1 MLKRLSSGIA
11 RCEGG
16 IAAGLAAIITLL
28 ILLNIIT
35 RSLGQALYWT
45 DELAIHAMIWMTFF
59 TTSAVLKRREGVA
72 VTLLADLLP
81 SGARQGLNLFVDIL
95 VLFFALFLAV
105 LCWRWYDP
113 TTLWASGF
121 DLQAFQGATFNFIYS
136 ETSRTLG
143 IPKFWVWLCLP
154 IFAVSLSLHAVV
166 NLIDGIKG
174 LAGAERR
181 PA

>member
-1 MLKRLSSGIA
+1 MLERLSSGIA
-11 RCEGG
+11 RCEGV
-16 IAAGLAAIITLL
+16 IAAGLAAVISLL
-28 ILLNIIT
+28 ILLNIAT
-35 RSLGQALYWT
+35 RSLGHALYWT

-72 VTLLADLLP
+72 VTLLVDALP
-81 SGARQGLNLFVDIL
+81 NGMRQGLHLFVDAM

-113 TTLWASGF
+113 ATLWATGF
-121 DLQAFQGATFNFIYS
+121 DIQAFQGETFNFMYS

-166 NLIDGIKG
+166 NLIDGLKG

-181 PA
+181 LA

>member
-1 MLKRLSSGIA
+1 MLKRISSGIA
-11 RCEGG
+11 RCEGT
-16 IAAGLAAIITLL
+16 IAAGLAAVISLL
-28 ILLNIIT
+28 ILLNIAT
-35 RSLGQALYWT
+35 RSLGHALYWT

-72 VTLLADLLP
+72 VTLLVDALP
-81 SGARQGLNLFVDIL
+81 SGARQLLHLSVDAM

-105 LCWRWYDP
+105 LSWRWYDP
-113 TTLWASGF
+113 ATLWASGF
-121 DLQAFQGATFNFIYS
+121 DIQAFQGETFNFIYS

-166 NLIDGIKG
+166 NLVDGLKG
-174 LAGAERR
+174 LVTAERR
-181 PA
+181 LA